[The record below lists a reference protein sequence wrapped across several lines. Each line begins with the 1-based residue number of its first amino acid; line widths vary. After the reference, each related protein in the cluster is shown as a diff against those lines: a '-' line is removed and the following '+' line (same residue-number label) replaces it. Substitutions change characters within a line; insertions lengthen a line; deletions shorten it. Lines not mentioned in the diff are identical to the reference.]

1 MASFKETIADLN
13 AQITLFG
20 SYLKTERSVSKNKH
34 WPIQV

>member
-20 SYLKTERSVSKNKH
+20 SFLKTTLSGRWSAK
-34 WPIQV
+34 